1 MALSFLNKKIWHPGS
16 FSNME
21 KTWIAEQKHKE
32 IERKIIERAKKI
44 KEEKEIEE
52 MKRIQVNK
60 GLLPASHLNRIDFMY
75 QCPEANKK
83 NNPEEDYLL
92 GKRIDEDIFHEKKN
106 YKKPII
112 PKFQETYSNPKN
124 EDFTKVHED
133 PMYLILKEEQRQRK
147 EIEQNP
153 YKMKLIFNDL
163 LKEKENKNISLIEKE
178 EKNYDDSDKKK
189 KHHHHRHKYGYG
201 HHKYYKNEKEDYN
214 RKKYRKDDYSYKNEK

>member
-44 KEEKEIEE
+44 KEEKKIEE
-52 MKRIQVNK
+52 MKKIQVNK

-83 NNPEEDYLL
+83 NNPDEDYLL
-92 GKRIDEDIFHEKKN
+92 GKRIDEDIFHEKKIF
-106 YKKPII
+106 KKPII

-124 EDFTKVHED
+124 EDFTKLHED

-163 LKEKENKNISLIEKE
+163 LKERKNKSISLREKE
-178 EKNYDDSDKKK
+178 ERNFDDYDKKK
-189 KHHHHRHKYGYG
+189 N
-201 HHKYYKNEKEDYN
+201 HHKHKHEYRHHKCYESEKDEYNN
-214 RKKYRKDDYSYKNEK
+214 RKKYRKDYYREKNVK